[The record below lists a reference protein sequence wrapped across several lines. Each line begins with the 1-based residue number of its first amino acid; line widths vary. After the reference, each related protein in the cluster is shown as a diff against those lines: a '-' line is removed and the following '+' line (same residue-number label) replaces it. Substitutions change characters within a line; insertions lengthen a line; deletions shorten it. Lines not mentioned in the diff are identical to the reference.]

1 MSLEF
6 YYVLVIEQIAI
17 AATWMCLISSV
28 LEVGCRLVLVSGT
41 CNVSRVILALN
52 YFITLTKAD
61 QRFDICSH

>member
-28 LEVGCRLVLVSGT
+28 LEVGCRLVLVSGA

-52 YFITLTKAD
+52 YFITRTKAD

>member
-6 YYVLVIEQIAI
+6 YHVLVIEQIAF

-28 LEVGCRLVLVSGT
+28 LEVGCRLVLMSGT
-41 CNVSRVILALN
+41 CNVSRIILALN
-52 YFITLTKAD
+52 YFITRTKAY

>member
-6 YYVLVIEQIAI
+6 YHVLVIEQIAS

-41 CNVSRVILALN
+41 CNVSRIILALN
-52 YFITLTKAD
+52 YFITRTKAY

>member
-6 YYVLVIEQIAI
+6 YYVLVIEQIAF

-41 CNVSRVILALN
+41 CNVSRIILALN
-52 YFITLTKAD
+52 YFITRTKAY

>member
-6 YYVLVIEQIAI
+6 YYVLVIEQIAS

-28 LEVGCRLVLVSGT
+28 LEVVCRLVLVSGT
-41 CNVSRVILALN
+41 CDVSRIILALN
-52 YFITLTKAD
+52 YFITRTKAY

>member
-6 YYVLVIEQIAI
+6 YHVLVIEQIAF

-41 CNVSRVILALN
+41 CNVSRIILALN
-52 YFITLTKAD
+52 YFITRTKAY
-61 QRFDICSH
+61 QRFDICSP